1 MRLRKCNINH
11 FLYYAEITFLSGYP
25 SSPTRWYKTK
35 KVKVCI
41 VGAGRTG
48 QVHGTNLAYRISI
61 AEVVAVVDSNMEAA
75 KNLANNLGS
84 ISYYE
89 SLTDAIKKEDFD
101 AVFITTPTFT
111 HCPLAVEAA
120 EAGKH
125 VFCEKPMSL
134 TLREADEMIAA
145 ARRNN
150 VKLQIG
156 FMRRFDPEF
165 RKAKSLIDEG
175 IIGKPVL
182 VKSVGR
188 GPGLP
193 PRWALDPKT
202 GLGMVA
208 EVNSH
213 DFDTL
218 RWFMNDEFKTI
229 YADAAALLRP
239 DVAEEFP
246 GFHDIVAVMAR
257 FHRGGLGVIDGG
269 CPVNYAYDARVE
281 VLGTEGLIAIGEI
294 QGTSLLICHKDQ
306 KITTESFHSWRDR
319 FREAYVSEAESFLK
333 SIIENREPEVTG
345 EDGKK
350 TLEATLAAIRSIKE
364 HKPIGLPIE

>member
-1 MRLRKCNINH
+1 
-11 FLYYAEITFLSGYP
+11 
-25 SSPTRWYKTK
+25 
-35 KVKVCI
+35 
-41 VGAGRTG
+41 
-48 QVHGTNLAYRISI
+48 LAFRICV
-61 AEVVAVVDSNMEAA
+61 AEVVAIVDANLEAA
-75 KNLANNLGS
+75 KNLASLLGG
-84 ISYYE
+84 INYYE
-89 SLTDAIKKEDFD
+89 SLTDAIKREDFD
-101 AVFITTPTFT
+101 AIFITTPTFT
-111 HCPLAVEAA
+111 HHSLTVEAA

-125 VFCEKPMSL
+125 VFCEKPMAL
-134 TLREADEMIAA
+134 TLKEADEMISIT
-145 ARRNN
+145 RRNN

-165 RKAKSLIDEG
+165 RRAKSLIDEG
-175 IIGKPVL
+175 VIGKPVL

-257 FHRGGLGVIDGG
+257 FQRGGFGIIDGG

-281 VLGTEGLIAIGEI
+281 VLGTEGLLTIGEV
-294 QGTSLLICHKDQ
+294 QGTSLLVCHKDQ
-306 KITTESFHSWRDR
+306 KITTEPFHSWRDR
-319 FREAYVSEAESFLK
+319 FREAYIAEAESFIK
-333 SIIENREPEVTG
+333 SIIEDREPEVTG

-350 TLEATLAAIRSIKE
+350 ALEATLAAIKSIKE
-364 HKPIGLPIE
+364 HKPVELPIE

>member
-1 MRLRKCNINH
+1 MA
-11 FLYYAEITFLSGYP
+11 F
-25 SSPTRWYKTK
+25 
-35 KVKVCI
+35 
-41 VGAGRTG
+41 
-48 QVHGTNLAYRISI
+48 RISM
-61 AEVVAVVDSNMEAA
+61 AEVVSVVDANLEAA
-75 KNLANNLGS
+75 KNLASLLGG

-89 SLTDAIKKEDFD
+89 SLTNAIKKEDFD

-111 HCPLAVEAA
+111 HHPLTVEAA

-125 VFCEKPMSL
+125 IFCEKPMAL
-134 TLREADEMIAA
+134 TLKEADEMISV

-175 IIGKPVL
+175 VIGKPVL

-193 PRWALDPKT
+193 PRWALDPRT

-218 RWFMNDEFKTI
+218 RWFMNDEFKMI

-246 GFHDIVAVMAR
+246 DFHDIVAVIAR
-257 FHRGGLGVIDGG
+257 FQKGGFGIIDGG

-306 KITTESFHSWRDR
+306 KIVTEPFHSWRDR
-319 FREAYVSEAESFLK
+319 FKEAYIAEAESFIK
-333 SIIENREPEVTG
+333 SIIEDREPEVTG
-345 EDGKK
+345 EDGRKA
-350 TLEATLAAIRSIKE
+350 LEATLAAIKSIKDR
-364 HKPIGLPIE
+364 KPVELPIE

>member
-1 MRLRKCNINH
+1 
-11 FLYYAEITFLSGYP
+11 
-25 SSPTRWYKTK
+25 
-35 KVKVCI
+35 V

-48 QVHGTNLAYRISI
+48 EVHGKNLAFRIRE
-61 AEVVAVVDSNMEAA
+61 AEVVCVVDQNIEAA
-75 KNLANNLGS
+75 KTLANALGGV
-84 ISYYE
+84 SYYE
-89 SLTDAIKKEDFD
+89 DLTEVIRRENFD

-111 HCPLAVEAA
+111 HHSLTIEAA

-125 VFCEKPMSL
+125 VFCEKPMAL
-134 TLREADEMIAA
+134 TLKEADEMISTT
-145 ARRNN
+145 RRNH

-156 FMRRFDPEF
+156 FMRRFDPEI

-175 IIGKPVL
+175 VIGKPVL

-218 RWFMNDEFKTI
+218 RWLMNDEFETI

-246 GFHDIVAVMAR
+246 EFHDIIAVIAR
-257 FHRGGLGVIDGG
+257 FRKGGFGIIDGG

-281 VLGTEGLIAIGEI
+281 VLGTEGLITIGEI

-306 KITTESFHSWRDR
+306 KITTEPFHSWRDR
-319 FREAYVSEAESFLK
+319 FREAYIAEAESFIK
-333 SIIENREPEVTG
+333 SIIEDQEPKVTG

-350 TLEATLAAIRSIKE
+350 ALEATLAAIKSIKE
-364 HKPIGLPIE
+364 RKPVELPIE

>member
-1 MRLRKCNINH
+1 M
-11 FLYYAEITFLSGYP
+11 
-25 SSPTRWYKTK
+25 K
-35 KVKVCI
+35 KVRVCI
-41 VGAGRTG
+41 AGAGRTG
-48 QVHGTNLAYRISI
+48 QVHGTNLAFRIPM
-61 AEVVAVVDSNMEAA
+61 AEVVAVVDSNVEAA
-75 KNLANNLGS
+75 RNLASLLGGAG
-84 ISYYE
+84 YYE
-89 SLTDAIKKEDFD
+89 SLTEAIRKVDFD

-111 HCPLAVEAA
+111 HHPLTVEAA

-125 VFCEKPMSL
+125 VFCEKPMAL
-134 TLREADEMIAA
+134 TLREADDMISV

-175 IIGKPVL
+175 AIGKPVL

-246 GFHDIVAVMAR
+246 GFHDVVVVAVR
-257 FHRGGLGVIDGG
+257 FQKGGLGLIDGG

-281 VLGTEGLIAIGEI
+281 VLGTEGLLTVGEI
-294 QGTSLLICHKDQ
+294 QGTSLIICHKDQ
-306 KITTESFHSWRDR
+306 KMTTEPFHSWRDR
-319 FREAYVSEAESFLK
+319 FREAYIAEAESFIR
-333 SIIENREPEVTG
+333 SIIEDREPEVTG
-345 EDGKK
+345 EDGRKA
-350 TLEATLAAIRSIKE
+350 LEATLAAIRSIKE
-364 HKPIGLPIE
+364 HEPVNLPVK

>member
-1 MRLRKCNINH
+1 M
-11 FLYYAEITFLSGYP
+11 A
-25 SSPTRWYKTK
+25 
-35 KVKVCI
+35 I
-41 VGAGRTG
+41 VDA
-48 QVHGTNLAYRISI
+48 NL
-61 AEVVAVVDSNMEAA
+61 EAA
-75 KNLANNLGS
+75 KNLASLLGG
-84 ISYYE
+84 INYYE
-89 SLTDAIKKEDFD
+89 SLTDAIKREDFD
-101 AVFITTPTFT
+101 AIFITTPTFT
-111 HCPLAVEAA
+111 HHSLTVEAA

-125 VFCEKPMSL
+125 VFCEKPMAL
-134 TLREADEMIAA
+134 TLKEADEMISIT
-145 ARRNN
+145 RRNN

-165 RKAKSLIDEG
+165 RRAKSLIDEG
-175 IIGKPVL
+175 VIGKPVL

-257 FHRGGLGVIDGG
+257 FQRGGFGIIDGG

-281 VLGTEGLIAIGEI
+281 VLGTEGLLTIGEV
-294 QGTSLLICHKDQ
+294 QGTSLLVCHKDQ
-306 KITTESFHSWRDR
+306 KITTEPFHSWRDR
-319 FREAYVSEAESFLK
+319 FREAYIAEAESFIK
-333 SIIENREPEVTG
+333 SIIEDREPEVTG

-350 TLEATLAAIRSIKE
+350 ALEATLAAIKSIKE
-364 HKPIGLPIE
+364 HKPVELPIE

>member
-1 MRLRKCNINH
+1 MKTRKV
-11 FLYYAEITFLSGYP
+11 
-25 SSPTRWYKTK
+25 R
-35 KVKVCI
+35 VCI

-48 QVHGTNLAYRISI
+48 QVHGANLAFRISM
-61 AEVVAVVDSNMEAA
+61 AEVAAIVDSNMEAA
-75 KNLANNLGS
+75 RNLASLLGGVNC
-84 ISYYE
+84 YE
-89 SLTDAIKKEDFD
+89 SLTSAIKKEDFD

-111 HCPLAVEAA
+111 HHPLTIEAA

-125 VFCEKPMSL
+125 VFCEKPMAL
-134 TLREADEMIAA
+134 TLKEADEMISA
-145 ARRNN
+145 ARRNS

-165 RKAKSLIDEG
+165 RKAKSLIEEG
-175 IIGKPVL
+175 AIGKPVL
-182 VKSVGR
+182 IKSVGR

-193 PRWALDPKT
+193 PKWALDPKT

-246 GFHDIVAVMAR
+246 GFHDIVAVIAR
-257 FHRGGLGVIDGG
+257 FQKGGFGIIDGG

-281 VLGTEGLIAIGEI
+281 VLGTEGLITLGEI

-306 KITTESFHSWRDR
+306 RITTEPFHSWRDR
-319 FREAYVSEAESFLK
+319 FREAYISEAESFLK
-333 SIIENREPEVTG
+333 AIIEDREVEVTG
-345 EDGKK
+345 EDGRKA
-350 TLEATLAAIRSIKE
+350 LEATLAAIKSIRE
-364 HKPIGLPIE
+364 RKPVELPI

>member
-1 MRLRKCNINH
+1 
-11 FLYYAEITFLSGYP
+11 
-25 SSPTRWYKTK
+25 
-35 KVKVCI
+35 
-41 VGAGRTG
+41 
-48 QVHGTNLAYRISI
+48 LAFRISM
-61 AEVVAVVDSNMEAA
+61 AEVVSVVDANLEAA
-75 KNLANNLGS
+75 KNLASLLGG

-89 SLTDAIKKEDFD
+89 SLTNAIKKEDFD

-111 HCPLAVEAA
+111 HHPLTVEAA

-125 VFCEKPMSL
+125 IFCEKPMAL
-134 TLREADEMIAA
+134 TLKEADEMISV

-175 IIGKPVL
+175 VIGKPVL

-193 PRWALDPKT
+193 PRWALDPRT

-218 RWFMNDEFKTI
+218 RWFMNDEFKMI

-246 GFHDIVAVMAR
+246 DFHDIVAVIAR
-257 FHRGGLGVIDGG
+257 FQKGGFGIIDGG

-306 KITTESFHSWRDR
+306 KIVTEPFHSWRDR
-319 FREAYVSEAESFLK
+319 FKEAYIAEAESFIK
-333 SIIENREPEVTG
+333 SIIEDREPEVTG
-345 EDGKK
+345 EDGRKA
-350 TLEATLAAIRSIKE
+350 LEATLAAIKSIKDR
-364 HKPIGLPIE
+364 KPVELPIE

>member
-1 MRLRKCNINH
+1 M
-11 FLYYAEITFLSGYP
+11 
-25 SSPTRWYKTK
+25 
-35 KVKVCI
+35 
-41 VGAGRTG
+41 
-48 QVHGTNLAYRISI
+48 
-61 AEVVAVVDSNMEAA
+61 AEVVAVVDTNLEAA
-75 KNLANNLGS
+75 KNLASLLGG
-84 ISYYE
+84 INYYE
-89 SLTDAIKKEDFD
+89 TLTDAIRKEDFD

-111 HCPLAVEAA
+111 HHSLTVEAA

-125 VFCEKPMSL
+125 VFCEKPMAL
-134 TLREADEMIAA
+134 TLKEADEMISVTK
-145 ARRNN
+145 RNN

-165 RKAKSLIDEG
+165 RRAKSLIDEG
-175 IIGKPVL
+175 VIGKPVL

-193 PRWALDPKT
+193 PRWALDPKM

-246 GFHDIVAVMAR
+246 GFHDIVAVIAR
-257 FHRGGLGVIDGG
+257 FQKGGFGIIDGG

-281 VLGTEGLIAIGEI
+281 VLGTEGLITIGEV

-306 KITTESFHSWRDR
+306 KITTEPFHSWRDR
-319 FREAYVSEAESFLK
+319 FREAYIAEAESFIK
-333 SIIENREPEVTG
+333 SIIEDREPEVTG

-350 TLEATLAAIRSIKE
+350 ALEATLAAIKSIKE
-364 HKPIGLPIE
+364 HKPVELLIE

>member
-1 MRLRKCNINH
+1 M
-11 FLYYAEITFLSGYP
+11 
-25 SSPTRWYKTK
+25 
-35 KVKVCI
+35 
-41 VGAGRTG
+41 
-48 QVHGTNLAYRISI
+48 
-61 AEVVAVVDSNMEAA
+61 AEVVAVVDSNVEAA
-75 KNLANNLGS
+75 RNLASLLGGA
-84 ISYYE
+84 SYYE
-89 SLTDAIKKEDFD
+89 SLTEAIRKVNFD

-111 HCPLAVEAA
+111 HHPLTVEAA

-125 VFCEKPMSL
+125 VFCEKPMAL
-134 TLREADEMIAA
+134 TLGEADDMISV

-175 IIGKPVL
+175 AIGKPVL

-246 GFHDIVAVMAR
+246 GFHDVVVVAAR
-257 FHRGGLGVIDGG
+257 FQKGGFGLIDGG

-281 VLGTEGLIAIGEI
+281 VLGTEGLLMVGEV
-294 QGTSLLICHKDQ
+294 QGTSLMICHKDQ
-306 KITTESFHSWRDR
+306 RMTTEPFHSWRDR
-319 FREAYVSEAESFLK
+319 FREAYIAEAESFIK
-333 SIIENREPEVTG
+333 SIMEDREPEVTG
-345 EDGKK
+345 EDGRKA
-350 TLEATLAAIRSIKE
+350 LEATLAAIRSMKE
-364 HKPIGLPIE
+364 QRPIDLPVK

>member
-1 MRLRKCNINH
+1 MA
-11 FLYYAEITFLSGYP
+11 F
-25 SSPTRWYKTK
+25 
-35 KVKVCI
+35 
-41 VGAGRTG
+41 
-48 QVHGTNLAYRISI
+48 RIPM
-61 AEVVAVVDSNMEAA
+61 AEVVAVVDSNVEAA
-75 KNLANNLGS
+75 RNLASLLGGAG
-84 ISYYE
+84 YYE
-89 SLTDAIKKEDFD
+89 SLTEAMRKVDFD

-111 HCPLAVEAA
+111 HHPLTVEAA

-125 VFCEKPMSL
+125 VFCEKPMAL
-134 TLREADEMIAA
+134 TLREADDMISV

-175 IIGKPVL
+175 AIGKPVL

-246 GFHDIVAVMAR
+246 GFHDVVVVAAR
-257 FHRGGLGVIDGG
+257 FQKGGLGLIDGG

-281 VLGTEGLIAIGEI
+281 VLGTEGLLTVGEI
-294 QGTSLLICHKDQ
+294 QGTSLVICHKDQ
-306 KITTESFHSWRDR
+306 KMTTEPFHSWRDR
-319 FREAYVSEAESFLK
+319 FREAYIAEAESFIK
-333 SIIENREPEVTG
+333 SIIEDREPEVTG
-345 EDGKK
+345 EDGRKA
-350 TLEATLAAIRSIKE
+350 LEATLAAIRSMKE
-364 HKPIGLPIE
+364 HEPVNLPVK

>member
-1 MRLRKCNINH
+1 
-11 FLYYAEITFLSGYP
+11 
-25 SSPTRWYKTK
+25 
-35 KVKVCI
+35 
-41 VGAGRTG
+41 
-48 QVHGTNLAYRISI
+48 
-61 AEVVAVVDSNMEAA
+61 VVAVVDSNVEAA
-75 KNLANNLGS
+75 RNLASLLGGAG
-84 ISYYE
+84 YYE
-89 SLTDAIKKEDFD
+89 SLTEAIRKVDFD

-111 HCPLAVEAA
+111 HHPLTVEAA

-125 VFCEKPMSL
+125 VFCEKPMAL
-134 TLREADEMIAA
+134 TLREADDMISV

-175 IIGKPVL
+175 AIGKPVL

-246 GFHDIVAVMAR
+246 GFHDVVVVAVR
-257 FHRGGLGVIDGG
+257 FQKGGLGLIDGG

-281 VLGTEGLIAIGEI
+281 VLGTEGLLTVGEI
-294 QGTSLLICHKDQ
+294 QGTSLIICHKDQ
-306 KITTESFHSWRDR
+306 KMTTEPFHSWRDR
-319 FREAYVSEAESFLK
+319 FREAYIAEAESFIR
-333 SIIENREPEVTG
+333 SIIEDREPEVTG
-345 EDGKK
+345 EDGRKA
-350 TLEATLAAIRSIKE
+350 LEATLAAIRSIKE
-364 HKPIGLPIE
+364 HEPVNLPVK

>member
-1 MRLRKCNINH
+1 M
-11 FLYYAEITFLSGYP
+11 
-25 SSPTRWYKTK
+25 
-35 KVKVCI
+35 

-48 QVHGTNLAYRISI
+48 QVHGMNLAFRISM
-61 AEVVAVVDSNMEAA
+61 AEVVAVVDSNAEAA
-75 KNLANNLGS
+75 RNLASLLGG
-84 ISYYE
+84 ISHYE
-89 SLTDAIKKEDFD
+89 SLTEAVKREDFD

-111 HCPLAVEAA
+111 HHPLTIEAA

-125 VFCEKPMSL
+125 VFCEKPMAL
-134 TLREADEMIAA
+134 TLKEADEMISVTK
-145 ARRNN
+145 RNS
-150 VKLQIG
+150 VRLQIG

-175 IIGKPVL
+175 VIGKPVL
-182 VKSVGR
+182 IKSVGR

-229 YADAAALLRP
+229 YADAVALLRP
-239 DVAEEFP
+239 DIAEEFP
-246 GFHDIVAVMAR
+246 GFHDIVVVMAR
-257 FHRGGLGVIDGG
+257 FQKGGLGLIDGG

-281 VLGTEGLIAIGEI
+281 VLGTEGLIVVGEI
-294 QGTSLLICHKDQ
+294 QGTSLTICHKDQ
-306 KITTESFHSWRDR
+306 KMTTEPFHSWRDR
-319 FREAYVSEAESFLK
+319 FREAYIAEAESFIK
-333 SIIENREPEVTG
+333 SIMEDREPEVSG
-345 EDGKK
+345 EDGRKA
-350 TLEATLAAIRSIKE
+350 LEATLAAIKSIRE
-364 HKPIGLPIE
+364 RKPVDLPIE

>member
-1 MRLRKCNINH
+1 
-11 FLYYAEITFLSGYP
+11 
-25 SSPTRWYKTK
+25 
-35 KVKVCI
+35 
-41 VGAGRTG
+41 
-48 QVHGTNLAYRISI
+48 LAFRICV
-61 AEVVAVVDSNMEAA
+61 AEVVAIVDANLEAA
-75 KNLANNLGS
+75 KNLASLLGG
-84 ISYYE
+84 INYYE
-89 SLTDAIKKEDFD
+89 SLTDAIKREDFD
-101 AVFITTPTFT
+101 AIFITTPTFT
-111 HCPLAVEAA
+111 HHSLTVEAA

-125 VFCEKPMSL
+125 VFCEKPMAL
-134 TLREADEMIAA
+134 TLKEADEMISIT
-145 ARRNN
+145 RRNN

-165 RKAKSLIDEG
+165 RRAKSLIDEG
-175 IIGKPVL
+175 VIGKPVL

-218 RWFMNDEFKTI
+218 RWLMNDEFKTI

-257 FHRGGLGVIDGG
+257 FQRGGFGIIDGG

-281 VLGTEGLIAIGEI
+281 VLGTEGLLTIGEV
-294 QGTSLLICHKDQ
+294 QGTSLLVCHKDQ
-306 KITTESFHSWRDR
+306 KITTEPFHSWRDR
-319 FREAYVSEAESFLK
+319 FREAYIAEAESFIK
-333 SIIENREPEVTG
+333 SIIEDREPEVTG

-350 TLEATLAAIRSIKE
+350 ALEATLAAIKSIKE
-364 HKPIGLPIE
+364 HKPVELPIE

>member
-1 MRLRKCNINH
+1 MA
-11 FLYYAEITFLSGYP
+11 F
-25 SSPTRWYKTK
+25 
-35 KVKVCI
+35 
-41 VGAGRTG
+41 
-48 QVHGTNLAYRISI
+48 RICV
-61 AEVVAVVDSNMEAA
+61 AEVVAIVDANLEAA
-75 KNLANNLGS
+75 KNLASLLGG
-84 ISYYE
+84 INYYE
-89 SLTDAIKKEDFD
+89 SLTDAIKREDFD
-101 AVFITTPTFT
+101 AIFITTPTFT
-111 HCPLAVEAA
+111 HHSLTVEAA

-125 VFCEKPMSL
+125 VFCEKPMAL
-134 TLREADEMIAA
+134 TLKEADEMISIT
-145 ARRNN
+145 RRNN

-165 RKAKSLIDEG
+165 RRAKSLIDEG
-175 IIGKPVL
+175 VIGKPVL

-257 FHRGGLGVIDGG
+257 FQRGGFGIIDGG

-281 VLGTEGLIAIGEI
+281 VLGTEGLLTIGEV
-294 QGTSLLICHKDQ
+294 QGTSLLVCHKDQ
-306 KITTESFHSWRDR
+306 KITTEPFHSWRDR
-319 FREAYVSEAESFLK
+319 FREAYIAEAESFIK
-333 SIIENREPEVTG
+333 SIIEDREPEVTG

-350 TLEATLAAIRSIKE
+350 ALEATLAAIKSIKE
-364 HKPIGLPIE
+364 HKPVELPIE

>member
-1 MRLRKCNINH
+1 
-11 FLYYAEITFLSGYP
+11 
-25 SSPTRWYKTK
+25 
-35 KVKVCI
+35 
-41 VGAGRTG
+41 
-48 QVHGTNLAYRISI
+48 LAFRISM
-61 AEVVAVVDSNMEAA
+61 AEVVSVVDTNLEAA
-75 KNLANNLGS
+75 KNLASLLGG

-89 SLTDAIKKEDFD
+89 SLTNAIKKEDFD

-111 HCPLAVEAA
+111 HHPLTVEAA

-125 VFCEKPMSL
+125 IFCEKPMAL
-134 TLREADEMIAA
+134 TLKEADEMISVT
-145 ARRNN
+145 RRNN

-175 IIGKPVL
+175 VIGKPVL

-193 PRWALDPKT
+193 PRWALDPRT

-218 RWFMNDEFKTI
+218 RWFMNDEFKMI

-246 GFHDIVAVMAR
+246 DFHDIVAVIAR
-257 FHRGGLGVIDGG
+257 FQKGGFGIIDGG

-306 KITTESFHSWRDR
+306 KIVTEPFHSWRDR
-319 FREAYVSEAESFLK
+319 FKEAYIAEAESFIK
-333 SIIENREPEVTG
+333 SIIEDREPEVTG
-345 EDGKK
+345 EDGRKA
-350 TLEATLAAIRSIKE
+350 LEATLAAIKSIKDR
-364 HKPIGLPIE
+364 KPVELPIE